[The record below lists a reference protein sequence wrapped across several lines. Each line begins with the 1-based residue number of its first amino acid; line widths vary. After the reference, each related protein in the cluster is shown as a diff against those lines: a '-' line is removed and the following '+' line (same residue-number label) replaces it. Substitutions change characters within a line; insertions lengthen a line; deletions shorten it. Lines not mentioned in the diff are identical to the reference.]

1 MRHHILTSK
10 ETFEVTCPKQ
20 CAQFFRQAYFEKK
33 TQRRAKFKFSKT
45 EINLKK
51 SKFQNVCVWGGGI
64 FIPFKERFL
73 GGMSFAN
80 VVIICYPILLLNR
93 EGVKK
98 RRGKKPYFFL
108 LFLPLPSS
116 WYSFYLHSII
126 WPLYDNSGSP
136 THPTVTFKSVGEP
149 D

>member
-1 MRHHILTSK
+1 MTERINVPRCPCWCVADHHI
-10 ETFEVTCPKQ
+10 C
-20 CAQFFRQAYFEKK
+20 
-33 TQRRAKFKFSKT
+33 
-45 EINLKK
+45 
-51 SKFQNVCVWGGGI
+51 I

-136 THPTVTFKSVGEP
+136 THPTVTFKSVGVHNLQLVLTSKFDQNFILKVRMFFAKSVIKMP
-149 D
+149 